1 MLKKSIQT
9 VHYIAICGTAMANL
23 AVQMKKLG
31 YTITGSD
38 ENYYPP
44 MSTFLEK
51 HNIPVS
57 PAFSKKNV
65 AYNPDLVIVG
75 NAVVRGN
82 PEAEYVLDHKL
93 HYMSLPEALK
103 DFFLRE
109 KQNIVVT
116 GTHGK
121 TTTASLLAWVLE
133 TSEYDPSFLIGGI
146 PENFGFG
153 FQLNKGNQFIL
164 EGDEYDSAFFD
175 KRSKFLHYLP
185 EIVIINNIEFDHA
198 DIFRNLEDIKLS
210 FSHLIKLIPRSG
222 LLVVNNDDPIVK
234 ELIQNS
240 FTPIETFGFE
250 NESKWQI
257 QNVEYKNDGVKFKL
271 NKMEDKFGEFFL
283 PLLGNHNILNAVG
296 GIIVSDHLGLNIEQ
310 IQKGFDSFTNV
321 KRRLEIRGEING
333 ITVYDDFAHHPTAIR
348 ETLNGL
354 HLQFPNDRIWAIFE
368 PRTNTTR
375 RNIMQQELMVSFTNA
390 FGVAIGK
397 INRPH
402 LLNREERLDREKICN
417 ELSNQ
422 NKICGFFDEVEEIIN
437 WLIPQLKNRDKIV
450 IMSNGGF
457 DNIHEKI
464 LERLNKDNN

>member
-1 MLKKSIQT
+1 
-9 VHYIAICGTAMANL
+9 MANL

-31 YTITGSD
+31 YTVTGSD
-38 ENYYPP
+38 ENVYPP

-51 HNIPVS
+51 HNISVN
-57 PAFSKKNV
+57 PAFSEKNV
-65 AYNPDLVIVG
+65 AYNPDLIIVG

-93 HYMSLPEALK
+93 NYMSFPEALK
-103 DFFLRE
+103 HLFLRD
-109 KQNIVVT
+109 KQTIVVT

-121 TTTASLLAWVLE
+121 TTTASLLAWIFEL
-133 TSEYDPSFLIGGI
+133 SGYQPSFLIGGI

-153 FQLNKGNQFIL
+153 FKLDKGNQFII

-198 DIFRNLEDIKLS
+198 DIFRSLEDIKLS

-222 LLVVNNDDPIVK
+222 LLVVNNEDSHIK

-240 FTPIETFGFE
+240 FTSIETFGFKDA
-250 NESKWQI
+250 NWII
-257 QNVEYKNDGVKFKL
+257 QHVEYKKNGVTFRL
-271 NKMEDKFGEFFL
+271 NKKGQIIGDFFL

-296 GIIVSDHLGLNIEQ
+296 GMIVLDHLGVSIEQ
-310 IQKGFDSFTNV
+310 IQKGFRSFKNV
-321 KRRLEIRGEING
+321 KRRLEIRGKIKD

-348 ETLNGL
+348 ETLKGL
-354 HLQFPNDRIWAIFE
+354 HLQFPGDRIWAVFE

-375 RNIMQQELMVSFTNA
+375 RNILQQEFVASFTDA
-390 FGVAIGK
+390 FGVVIGK

-402 LLNREERLDREKICN
+402 LLNQEERLDRETICN
-417 ELSNQ
+417 ELANQ
-422 NKICGFFDEVEEIIN
+422 NKICGFFDDVEEIVH
-437 WLIPQLKNRDKIV
+437 WLVPQLKNTDKVV

-457 DNIHEKI
+457 DNIHEKL
-464 LERLNKDNN
+464 LERLR